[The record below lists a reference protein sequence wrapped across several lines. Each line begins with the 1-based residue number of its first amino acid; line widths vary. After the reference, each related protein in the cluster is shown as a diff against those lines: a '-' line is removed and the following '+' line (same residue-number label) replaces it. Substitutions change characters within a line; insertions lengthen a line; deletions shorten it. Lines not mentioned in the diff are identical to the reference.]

1 MPTMHP
7 SPEPRVPEKIS
18 SQESPLSP
26 EWTHAITIL
35 MGHPLSSEPG
45 KHIKNWIIYHRIHKY
60 TMFALKWNP
69 TQFKLDIHLQMYQET
84 DGSLAYLKGHT
95 VRKLVSLMK
104 YMSLLIRQDR
114 PDAQK
119 HNPLYFISGN
129 QLFKLTAHDMKSALV
144 NEKLENHG
152 SQKYYSKRV
161 KVINPKPTNTL
172 IKVPTA
178 IQISG
183 NNPNDNIITVP
194 TIIQTS
200 IIKKG
205 MKPVD
210 PPQNVATSHLENP
223 ISTTTN
229 LDEACP
235 LDTSCD
241 HLLHL
246 DLPSLSPELQYNS
259 SVDSDEIM
267 FLPESEGQLD
277 HTKHSPTD
285 LFSEHHDYELF
296 LLQKEFDAPNDNP
309 NHYDIHTCENQD
321 DILIHA
327 TYLSNIFALPQ
338 FMAQHTCEDQ
348 EPTDEPI
355 AVPTASQASCDHTL
369 KPKCAHN
376 PIDIPVQWFKFIH
389 PIHKPRMTKTP
400 FQIAVHKAYSPIASM
415 NYKWTINL
423 HDGYPL
429 FQVMKQEGYI
439 TPSLH
444 IPKHD
449 LSSLA
454 PPKGEMKS
462 SLSWTSSTLC
472 FGEPTL
478 GKLNQVKLLCSISSR
493 TLWDPMLAK
502 SNQETELCITKHI
515 PLCESAGHTEIP
527 FPIPRSSSETNRV
540 SNNHSSLVTT
550 PISRMILGKLKIE
563 VTKVLTHNS
572 GKNGKHFYWE
582 NWHNT
587 TKNGENSECSSIL
600 VTKNLMHHAGR
611 NGEHHCV
618 PFNLN
623 NTSCGFMLKE
633 VDWGGK
639 HPMNS
644 LVDWHRHETYPTGHN
659 ISEVDRGAL
668 HDSSFFLFLV
678 NIDYDA
684 KPKDFLPQELCRG
697 LPERTSSTTLRSL
710 NYIKGKWVHPLE
722 LQKGPSR
729 LNHQLDQ
736 QRDPTSS
743 PYPQHESSYNLLNQ
757 WDPGEKSLLPQ
768 LFRKA
773 TASKII
779 YFLWI
784 QSEYN
789 LSCMLSKHW
798 EFLKILQVIQNLL
811 KATAS
816 KIIYFLWIQSEYNLS
831 CMLSKH

>member
-1 MPTMHP
+1 
-7 SPEPRVPEKIS
+7 
-18 SQESPLSP
+18 
-26 EWTHAITIL
+26 
-35 MGHPLSSEPG
+35 
-45 KHIKNWIIYHRIHKY
+45 
-60 TMFALKWNP
+60 MFALKWNP
-69 TQFKLDIHLQMYQET
+69 TKFKLDIHLQMYQAT

-114 PDAQK
+114 PNAQK
-119 HNPLYFISGN
+119 HNLLYFISGN
-129 QLFKLTAHDMKSALV
+129 QLFRLTAHDMKSALI

-152 SQKYYSKRV
+152 SQTTSSKRIKVV
-161 KVINPKPTNTL
+161 KPKPTNTPS
-172 IKVPTA
+172 KVPTD
-178 IQISG
+178 IQTSG
-183 NNPNDNIITVP
+183 NIPNDTPFTGP

-200 IIKKG
+200 VIQNGIKAIEPLK
-205 MKPVD
+205 
-210 PPQNVATSHLENP
+210 NVATSHLEDP

-229 LDEACP
+229 LDEAYP
-235 LDTSCD
+235 LDTLCE
-241 HLLHL
+241 LLPIL
-246 DLPSLSPELQYNS
+246 ESPSLSSELQDYS
-259 SVDSDEIM
+259 SLDSVEIE

-277 HTKHSPTD
+277 HTNFSPTD
-285 LFSEHHDYELF
+285 VFSEHHDYNLF

-327 TYLSNIFALPQ
+327 TNLSNIFALPQ

-348 EPTDEPI
+348 EPTDDPI

-444 IPKHD
+444 ILTHD

-462 SLSWTSSTLC
+462 SFSWTTLFKSPTSSSLC

-478 GKLNQVKLLCSISSR
+478 GKLTQVKLLCSISSR
-493 TLWDPMLAK
+493 TLWDPTLAK

-515 PLCESAGHTEIP
+515 LLSDSAGHTGIP
-527 FPIPRSSSETNRV
+527 FPTPRSSSETNRV

-550 PISRMILGKLKIE
+550 PSSRMILGKPKIE
-563 VTKVLTHNS
+563 VTKVLTHTN
-572 GKNGKHFYWE
+572 GKNREQFYGE

-587 TKNGENSECSSIL
+587 TKNGKNSDCNSRL
-600 VTKNLMHHAGR
+600 VTKNLMHHPGR
-611 NGEHHCV
+611 NGEHSCV
-618 PFNLN
+618 PFNLS

-639 HPMNS
+639 HPINS
-644 LVDWHRHETYPTGHN
+644 VVDWQSHATYPTGHN
-659 ISEVDRGAL
+659 ISEVDWGAL
-668 HDSSFFLFLV
+668 HDSFFSF
-678 NIDYDA
+678 
-684 KPKDFLPQELCRG
+684 
-697 LPERTSSTTLRSL
+697 S
-710 NYIKGKWVHPLE
+710 W
-722 LQKGPSR
+722 
-729 LNHQLDQ
+729 
-736 QRDPTSS
+736 
-743 PYPQHESSYNLLNQ
+743 
-757 WDPGEKSLLPQ
+757 
-768 LFRKA
+768 
-773 TASKII
+773 
-779 YFLWI
+779 
-784 QSEYN
+784 
-789 LSCMLSKHW
+789 
-798 EFLKILQVIQNLL
+798 
-811 KATAS
+811 
-816 KIIYFLWIQSEYNLS
+816 
-831 CMLSKH
+831 

>member
-1 MPTMHP
+1 MPTMNP
-7 SPEPRVPEKIS
+7 SAEPLVPDKIP

-35 MGHPLSSEPG
+35 MGHPLSSEPA
-45 KHIKNWIIYHRIHKY
+45 KHIKKWIIYHRIHKY

-114 PDAQK
+114 PNAQK
-119 HNPLYFISGN
+119 HNPLYILSGN

-144 NEKLENHG
+144 NEKLENHA
-152 SQKYYSKRV
+152 SQKYSSKRV
-161 KVINPKPTNTL
+161 KVINSKPTETP

-178 IQISG
+178 IQTSG
-183 NNPNDNIITVP
+183 NNPNDTPITVQ
-194 TIIQTS
+194 TTIQTS
-200 IIKKG
+200 VIKNGIKAIE
-205 MKPVD
+205 
-210 PPQNVATSHLENP
+210 PPKNVATSHLKDP

-229 LDEACP
+229 LDEACL
-235 LDTSCD
+235 LDTSCY
-241 HLLHL
+241 HLPHL
-246 DLPSLSPELQYNS
+246 DSPSLSSEPQDNS
-259 SVDSDEIM
+259 SLDSVEIEL
-267 FLPESEGQLD
+267 LPESEGKLD
-277 HTKHSPTD
+277 HTYHSPTD
-285 LFSEHHDYELF
+285 VFSEHHDYELF
-296 LLQKEFDAPNDNP
+296 LLQKELDAPNDNL
-309 NHYDIHTCENQD
+309 NHYNFHTCENQD

-327 TYLSNIFALPQ
+327 TNLSNIFALPQ
-338 FMAQHTCEDQ
+338 FMAPHTCEDQ
-348 EPTDEPI
+348 EPTNDPI
-355 AVPTASQASCDHTL
+355 AVPTASQASCDHTP

-376 PIDIPVQWFKFIH
+376 PIEIPVQWFKFIY
-389 PIHKPRMTKTP
+389 PIPKPSMTKTP

-429 FQVMKQEGYI
+429 FQVMKQEGYN

-444 IPKHD
+444 ILKHD

-462 SLSWTSSTLC
+462 SFSWTSSTLC

-478 GKLNQVKLLCSISSR
+478 GNLNQVKLLGSIP
-493 TLWDPMLAK
+493 TLAK

-515 PLCESAGHTEIP
+515 PLCDSGGHTGIP
-527 FPIPRSSSETNRV
+527 FPTPRSSSETIRV
-540 SNNHSSLVTT
+540 SNRHSSLVTT
-550 PISRMILGKLKIE
+550 PSSRMILGKPKIE
-563 VTKVLTHNS
+563 VTKVLTHTN
-572 GKNGKHFYWE
+572 GKNGEHFYRE

-587 TKNGENSECSSIL
+587 TKNGENSDCNSIL
-600 VTKNLMHHAGR
+600 VTNNLMNHDER
-611 NGEHHCV
+611 NGEHSCV

-623 NTSCGFMLKE
+623 NTSYGFMLKE
-633 VDWGGK
+633 VDRGGK
-639 HPMNS
+639 HPINS
-644 LVDWHRHETYPTGHN
+644 VVDWQWHETYPTGHN
-659 ISEVDRGAL
+659 ISEVDWGAL

-684 KPKDFLPQELCRG
+684 NPKDFFTQELWGG
-697 LPERTSSTTLRSL
+697 LSKRTTSTTLRSL
-710 NYIKGKWVHPLE
+710 NHVEGKLVHHLE

-729 LNHQLDQ
+729 LDHQLDQ

-743 PYPQHESSYNLLNQ
+743 PCPQHESSYNLLSQ

-798 EFLKILQVIQNLL
+798 EFLKILQVIQKLL
-811 KATAS
+811 
-816 KIIYFLWIQSEYNLS
+816 IL
-831 CMLSKH
+831 